1 MKSSISGFNFALE
14 LTMNVDT
21 AYLLLHYTGVDLTH
35 IAASVTLLHLT
46 DVQLPR
52 TVIVVRHADP

>member
-1 MKSSISGFNFALE
+1 MKYSISGLNFALE

-21 AYLLLHYTGVDLTH
+21 AYLLLHDTGVDLTH
-35 IAASVTLLHLT
+35 IASSVTLFHLA